1 MRLFCVQRISRFID
15 IKGQLVGA
23 ISLEIANEAPAPRP
37 RKDFADVVEFRWLEI
52 PIMLAESE
60 ELHLDFVELKATDS
74 GYSLYK
80 SLGFE
85 DVISKYHNMKYMI
98 DDRNKI

>member
-1 MRLFCVQRISRFID
+1 MELFLWKLQMKPLHQDQEKILQMSWNFD
-15 IKGQLVGA
+15 GLKFPL
-23 ISLEIANEAPAPRP
+23 L
-37 RKDFADVVEFRWLEI
+37 
-52 PIMLAESE
+52 LAESE

-85 DVISKYHNMKYMI
+85 DVISKYHNIKYII
-98 DDRNKI
+98 DDRNKL